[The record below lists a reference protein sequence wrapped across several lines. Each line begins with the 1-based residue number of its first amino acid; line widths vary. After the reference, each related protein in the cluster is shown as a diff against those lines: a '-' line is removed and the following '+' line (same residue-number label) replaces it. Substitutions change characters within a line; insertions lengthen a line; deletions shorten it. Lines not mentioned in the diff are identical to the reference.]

1 MLNSIIIGL
10 FSRGVGSLESDI
22 GSGVD
27 ALCDNDLFYV
37 TGSWSEA
44 SINRFRWN
52 LNKEKDQGV
61 SKWVVSGAA
70 PGVYQWPKTNCPS
83 AGIALKAAWEMTPIR
98 WGCAVPQTGISI
110 FVGPYYSNVGPE
122 KH

>member
-1 MLNSIIIGL
+1 M
-10 FSRGVGSLESDI
+10 
-22 GSGVD
+22 
-27 ALCDNDLFYV
+27 CDNDLV
-37 TGSWSEA
+37 VSDWVVEGGLWD
-44 SINRFRWN
+44 RFRWN

-70 PGVYQWPKTNCPS
+70 PGVYQWPKTDCPS

-110 FVGPYYSNVGPE
+110 FVGPYYSNVGSE